1 MEGKPL
7 HFIKRANKGKSI
19 HKICSNLR
27 QNTDCDMVLKIKVA
41 LTGCKY
47 ACCSKSNASYL
58 FPWKLFT
65 KSAITVERIHSY
77 KTLFCN
83 VLPTISY
90 AFSPVMN
97 KSLHA
102 VHIKICTSG
111 GDPLSLSPLLKRT
124 TDHFTVLT
132 STVTHFCVCTHDY
145 VRHHFVW
152 LSLGCHRSHG
162 NEM

>member
-83 VLPTISY
+83 VLTTISY
-90 AFSPVMN
+90 AFSPATN

-111 GDPLSLSPLLKRT
+111 GDLLFHSCYDGVIPRKMLFRFIFLWSKQMEVRRHQSELYSGCGRT
-124 TDHFTVLT
+124 V
-132 STVTHFCVCTHDY
+132 
-145 VRHHFVW
+145 
-152 LSLGCHRSHG
+152 
-162 NEM
+162 